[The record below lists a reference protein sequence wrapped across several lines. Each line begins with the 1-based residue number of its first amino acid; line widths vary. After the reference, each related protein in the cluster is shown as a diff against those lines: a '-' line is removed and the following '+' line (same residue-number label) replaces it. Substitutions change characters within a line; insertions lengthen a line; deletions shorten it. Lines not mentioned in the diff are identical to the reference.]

1 MPSTLHP
8 ASNCRAPL
16 APKSN
21 TGSVGVEAR
30 TLALPLTLYRPALDE
45 VKMMSTLLD
54 IYPDLAGIPAE
65 YIRARLSLSTP
76 FMIAALRATQTAEI
90 QGGLPEKLEIT
101 MNEIVS
107 AACPTHMLAI
117 HSDTPLTFGQKRQIS
132 LYPCHDLV
140 MRIYCTRLH
149 KLPPLETRR
158 CWFTLLSLLCQCAFP
173 HRGPSRCYM
182 RTFTRRIRG
191 RSPRLRLPQL
201 VVHATEVHGLWRNAC
216 ALGVISPLLYDVI
229 EESWAKTLTAMRAC
243 S

>member
-1 MPSTLHP
+1 HQIAAL
-8 ASNCRAPL
+8 PL

-149 KLPPLETRR
+149 KLPLSKPDAASSHATVPVVPVCLPSPGTFALLHAYLYTQNPRTLSPLTPLQEA
-158 CWFTLLSLLCQCAFP
+158 S
-173 HRGPSRCYM
+173 
-182 RTFTRRIRG
+182 
-191 RSPRLRLPQL
+191 LPQL